1 MCLLVS
7 PKVLKSQDKKAKSI
21 NYGKLST
28 DFDKLA
34 PRAWNVKLNQI
45 LIGLRFHKCSKEPS
59 LYRREDKTSLLVV
72 LVYIDE
78 LLVMGSSLAAIEEFK
93 REMSSKFEMSGL
105 GKLTYY
111 LGIEVTQYD
120 GGIELRQSRY
130 ALKVLEESGMSEC
143 NPTQAPMELNIK
155 LSKAIEEKNIDE
167 KSIER
172 I

>member
-1 MCLLVS
+1 
-7 PKVLKSQDKKAKSI
+7 
-21 NYGKLST
+21 
-28 DFDKLA
+28 
-34 PRAWNVKLNQI
+34 
-45 LIGLRFHKCSKEPS
+45 
-59 LYRREDKTSLLVV
+59 
-72 LVYIDE
+72 
-78 LLVMGSSLAAIEEFK
+78 MGSSLAAIEEFK
-93 REMSSKFEMSGL
+93 GEMSSKFEMSDL

-143 NPTQAPMELNIK
+143 NPTQAPMEFNIK

>member
-1 MCLLVS
+1 M
-7 PKVLKSQDKKAKSI
+7 
-21 NYGKLST
+21 
-28 DFDKLA
+28 
-34 PRAWNVKLNQI
+34 
-45 LIGLRFHKCSKEPS
+45 
-59 LYRREDKTSLLVV
+59 
-72 LVYIDE
+72 
-78 LLVMGSSLAAIEEFK
+78 AAIEEFK
-93 REMSSKFEMSGL
+93 REMSSKFEMSDL